1 MVLGLGTRVSLLIQ
15 LLNNES
21 VVFSAARCDFQLI
34 VFGRMST
41 IVLNYMI
48 SSIRC
53 RKFLRNKAVVLGEV
67 NIIKLSFE
75 LTGEIA
81 MSFDRLLPFAT
92 SVSTF
97 FVFPTS
103 IHAILSIHNSHLL
116 LDHYSCPA
124 WTLVRL

>member
-34 VFGRMST
+34 LFGRIST
-41 IVLNYMI
+41 IVLNCSI
-48 SSIRC
+48 SSIRR

-75 LTGEIA
+75 LTGEMA
-81 MSFDRLLPFAT
+81 MSFDRL
-92 SVSTF
+92 
-97 FVFPTS
+97 
-103 IHAILSIHNSHLL
+103 
-116 LDHYSCPA
+116 
-124 WTLVRL
+124 